1 MRRLGLGLGSYLA
14 HECGL
19 VRHQLH
25 LARVRVGIRLRAGVG
40 IRVRVRVR
48 VRIRVRV
55 RLRVRVRVRLRVR
68 FRVRVRVGVTEV
80 ASTERYRMAVPNSS
94 CNVWSSVSIEDW
106 RSMSK
111 PQRASSHMSSRGL
124 VRGRVRANPNP
135 NRQP

>member
-1 MRRLGLGLGSYLA
+1 MIVLVIGRSARAPPQRRSPGD
-14 HECGL
+14 
-19 VRHQLH
+19 
-25 LARVRVGIRLRAGVG
+25 RVSDRVSD
-40 IRVRVRVR
+40 RVA
-48 VRIRVRV
+48 ISC
-55 RLRVRVRVRLRVR
+55 
-68 FRVRVRVGVTEV
+68 TEV

-135 NRQP
+135 NQQA

>member
-1 MRRLGLGLGSYLA
+1 M
-14 HECGL
+14 
-19 VRHQLH
+19 RHQLH
-25 LARVRVGIRLRAGVG
+25 LARVRVGIRLRAGVR
-40 IRVRVRVR
+40 IRVRVRVRVR

-111 PQRASSHMSSRGL
+111 PQRASSHISSRGL
-124 VRGRVRANPNP
+124 EARTPRR
-135 NRQP
+135 